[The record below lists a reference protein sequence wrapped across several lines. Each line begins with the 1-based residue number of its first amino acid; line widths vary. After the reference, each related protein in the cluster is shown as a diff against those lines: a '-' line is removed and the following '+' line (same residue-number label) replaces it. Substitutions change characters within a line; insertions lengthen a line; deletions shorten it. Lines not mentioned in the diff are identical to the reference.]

1 MGFGFWDGMLGGL
14 DFYWGGDCCCWVIG
28 WGTVLFVPFACFV
41 AGLGFGIG
49 IGWGWDGGYWGFR
62 GVVG

>member
-1 MGFGFWDGMLGGL
+1 MLGGL
-14 DFYWGGDCCCWVIG
+14 DFYRGGDSCGWVVC

-41 AGLGFGIG
+41 GELGFG
-49 IGWGWDGGYWGFR
+49 IGWGWDVGYWGFG

>member
-14 DFYWGGDCCCWVIG
+14 DFYWGGDCCVCVVS
-28 WGTVLFVPFACFV
+28 WGTLFVPFACFV
-41 AGLGFGIG
+41 AGLGFG